1 MAMATSA
8 KEVQDGLEWRVR
20 VPQGSLAVVVE
31 SQPDWVDRA
40 WAWLTG
46 IVLAV
51 VSKAVGFGRKAW
63 SVGSDDPRRVVHGV
77 KVGTGLTLV
86 SLFYYTRPLYDG
98 VGGWAMWAVMTVVVV
113 FEYTVGGCLCKGFN
127 RSIATSTAGFLAV
140 GIHWAASKAG
150 EKAEP
155 VILSASVFILASAAT
170 FSRFIPAI
178 KARFD
183 YGITIFIL
191 TFSLVAVSGYRVDQ
205 LLFLAQERVYT
216 ISIGVG
222 ICLIVCILVCPVW
235 AGQELHLLVSGNLVK
250 LADSL
255 QGLVE
260 ECFMEDEAE
269 EGKELPTAKSQG
281 YKCVLNSKA
290 TEDSQANLAK
300 WEPGHGR
307 FRFRHPWSQYLKV
320 AAAMRYCAY
329 CMEAFNG
336 CISSEIK
343 APEDVKSHLRGAS
356 IKLSLDSSNV
366 LKELSSSIMSMK
378 ESRSIHC
385 LVVEMKNGVQELQ
398 VALRSLPT
406 DHVKKHRATLSLMEA
421 MPLVTAAS
429 LLIEVSERV
438 ESVVEAVGV
447 LARLAS
453 FEPSLDRKKASS
465 YSSVVPQD
473 ESVRPQPQ
481 EV

>member
-1 MAMATSA
+1 MDTSA
-8 KEVQDGLEWRVR
+8 KEVQGGGVEWRVR
-20 VPQGSLAVVVE
+20 VPQSSSVVVE
-31 SQPDWVDRA
+31 SQP
-40 WAWLTG
+40 WAWLAG

-51 VSKAVGFGRKAW
+51 VSKAVGFGGKAW
-63 SVGSDDPRRVVHGV
+63 SVAADDPRRVVHGV

-127 RSIATSTAGFLAV
+127 RAIATSTAGLLAV
-140 GIHWAASKAG
+140 GIHWVASKSG

-205 LLFLAQERVYT
+205 LLQLAQERVYT

-222 ICLIVCILVCPVW
+222 ICLLVCVLVCPVW
-235 AGQELHLLVSGNLVK
+235 AGQELHLLVSGNLEK

-255 QGLVE
+255 EGLVE
-260 ECFMEDEAE
+260 ECFMADEAKE
-269 EGKELPTAKSQG
+269 EGKQLPSAKSQG

-336 CISSEIK
+336 CISSETT
-343 APEDVKSHLRGAS
+343 EDMKSHLRES
-356 IKLSLDSSNV
+356 CVKLSSDSSKI
-366 LKELSSSIMSMK
+366 LRELSSSIKSMK
-378 ESRSIHC
+378 ESRSIQS

-406 DHVKKHRATLSLMEA
+406 NHVKKHRATVSLMEA
-421 MPLVTAAS
+421 MPVVTAAS
-429 LLIEVSERV
+429 LLIEVSDRIEG
-438 ESVVEAVGV
+438 VVEAVG
-447 LARLAS
+447 LLGRLAS
-453 FEPSLDRKKASS
+453 FEPTDRKKASS
-465 YSSVVPQD
+465 SPVVPQD